1 MACPPLPDALMLP
14 NSFNLTVA
22 ICTYNGESRLPFVL
36 DALRGQ
42 TGVEGLCWEVIVI
55 DNNSQD
61 ATPAIVQRYQQNW
74 PSQVP
79 LIYVQERRQGL
90 AFARDRAIQTAR
102 GQWVGFLDDDNCPD
116 PGWVAAAVAFGCDRP
131 QLGAFGSRVLG
142 DFEVPPPP
150 NFERIQPFLAIIDRG
165 EDPLPYLPDRKV
177 LPPGAGL
184 VVRREAWQAH
194 VPETLVLAG
203 RVGGSMLAGEDL
215 EALLHL
221 QRAQWQ
227 IWYNPAMVVH
237 HRIPRSRL
245 EADYLKKLFFGIG
258 LSRYRTRMLSF
269 PAWQRPGALVLYA
282 LNDGRKILRH
292 LLRHRRQVQ
301 TDVVAACEMQLY
313 WASLISPLFFWF
325 RRPPSLS

>member
-1 MACPPLPDALMLP
+1 M
-14 NSFNLTVA
+14 
-22 ICTYNGESRLPFVL
+22 
-36 DALRGQ
+36 
-42 TGVEGLCWEVIVI
+42 
-55 DNNSQD
+55 
-61 ATPAIVQRYQQNW
+61 
-74 PSQVP
+74 
-79 LIYVQERRQGL
+79 
-90 AFARDRAIQTAR
+90 
-102 GQWVGFLDDDNCPD
+102 
-116 PGWVAAAVAFGCDRP
+116 
-131 QLGAFGSRVLG
+131 
-142 DFEVPPPP
+142 
-150 NFERIQPFLAIIDRG
+150 
-165 EDPLPYLPDRKV
+165 
-177 LPPGAGL
+177 
-184 VVRREAWQAH
+184 VRREAWQAH

-221 QRAQWQ
+221 QQAQWQ

-313 WASLISPLFFWF
+313 WASLISPLFFLVSASALALLGAIAPYPYHGEISAWILALPF
-325 RRPPSLS
+325 APITARLAFPKS